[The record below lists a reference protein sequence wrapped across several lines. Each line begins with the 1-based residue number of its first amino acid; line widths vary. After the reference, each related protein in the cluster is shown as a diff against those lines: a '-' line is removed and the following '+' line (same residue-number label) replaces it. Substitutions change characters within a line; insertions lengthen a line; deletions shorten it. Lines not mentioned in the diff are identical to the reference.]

1 MKQQT
6 ILKKSGIAER
16 FAYSVTQ
23 VAGSTMALIIAFLII
38 VIWIL
43 AGPIFH
49 FSESWLLIIN
59 TVTSIVTFLMV
70 FLIQKAHN
78 KDSLAIQLKLN
89 ELLAVHESANN
100 KLVNA
105 EHRPEE
111 ELKDMQKD
119 YFRLTEADT
128 EEIKT
133 NPRAPQRSKTLKRS
147 KKRVSR
153 ANN

>member
-1 MKQQT
+1 MKQQS
-6 ILKKSGIAER
+6 ILKKSGRPER

-23 VAGSTMALIIAFLII
+23 VAGSTPALILAFLMI
-38 VIWIL
+38 VIWVI
-43 AGPIFH
+43 AGPVFH
-49 FSESWLLIIN
+49 FSENWLLVIN

-89 ELLAVHESANN
+89 ELVAVHDSANN

-119 YFRLTEADT
+119 YFRLTEEHSGKISST
-128 EEIKT
+128 QGS
-133 NPRAPQRSKTLKRS
+133 PRRSKSVKPG
-147 KKRVSR
+147 KKTGI
-153 ANN
+153 